1 MKVFVLKGIL
11 GGLHG
16 RSHGSRREVMV
27 FLTESTAFCRRM
39 KTYPWEVIRD
49 AAQRGL
55 ILLGKNLAN
64 NGRFFN
70 NMTSLYDGSYAAF
83 KIRFQWLFLSS
94 VLVLIL
100 SVIPIVLYIFL
111 MKGICPPFLPFSH
124 FPEIP
129 PLFSFFELVIWEFA
143 SNSSQ
148 EPASISTSRFSSF
161 SHSRRWGFVSF
172 LFHRHGRSPFPLPI
186 LCALWEFPPLLGW
199 VSARGLPQTLLH
211 PGPTLD
217 VITRSFISSLA
228 WESSKI
234 WPVPFSTASW
244 VYDTFQRVF
253 EKSIIKPVKWQF
265 IVSCFKKG
273 MKCQWQLKP
282 PHKNSLDKG
291 LPFLHTCYHTLTG
304 IPPTLLRAHLWG
316 TSHFS
321 LPVLLNS
328 VSKCVHNW
336 ESYE

>member
-100 SVIPIVLYIFL
+100 SVISIVLYIFL

-129 PLFSFFELVIWEFA
+129 PLFSFLNWSFENL
-143 SNSSQ
+143 
-148 EPASISTSRFSSF
+148 
-161 SHSRRWGFVSF
+161 
-172 LFHRHGRSPFPLPI
+172 LPI
-186 LCALWEFPPLLGW
+186 LPKSLRLFLLLDFPAL
-199 VSARGLPQTLLH
+199 VTLEGGAL
-211 PGPTLD
+211 
-217 VITRSFISSLA
+217 SL
-228 WESSKI
+228 S
-234 WPVPFSTASW
+234 FST
-244 VYDTFQRVF
+244 VMD
-253 EKSIIKPVKWQF
+253 
-265 IVSCFKKG
+265 
-273 MKCQWQLKP
+273 
-282 PHKNSLDKG
+282 
-291 LPFLHTCYHTLTG
+291 
-304 IPPTLLRAHLWG
+304 AHL
-316 TSHFS
+316 SHSQFS
-321 LPVLLNS
+321 VLS
-328 VSKCVHNW
+328 
-336 ESYE
+336 ESFRPCSGGCLLAACPRHCSILAPR